1 VARELIYRRN
11 LSMVA
16 NGNDVANEYFRTLIE
31 WETEGEITPAQTEP
45 HEAVMDMYT
54 PALLRKQAA

>member
-1 VARELIYRRN
+1 MSSNTDGDKAQ
-11 LSMVA
+11 
-16 NGNDVANEYFRTLIE
+16 YFRDLIT

-54 PALLRKQAA
+54 PALLRRQA